1 MSYDLLSKVNRHRY
15 NLHCMCTIYS
25 CTRLYELY
33 QAIQKLSSAK
43 DQNDAQR
50 LLNEL
55 TDHQNVPLTH
65 NDSVAF
71 IFSGEAKTVSWTGDF
86 NAWGYDKGFNGAG
99 HRVPNTNVWILKAS
113 FPKDARFDYKI
124 ILNETQWIIDP
135 LNPHQQWS
143 GVGGGSPNSEL
154 RMPLWKEEPLS
165 VPLNKIPHGRVE
177 KDILINSKTLSY
189 QVMYSIY
196 TPPLYDAQK
205 AYPVIYITDGYEY
218 MHERMGNMVTILDN
232 LIYLKKMKETVA
244 VFIDHREP
252 VDRSHNRRMHELAM
266 DEKYL
271 AFVAD
276 ELVPTIEKKYT
287 VSTDPS
293 ERAILGASMGG
304 LAAAYFAF
312 SKPDIFGLA
321 GIQSPSFWFRNEIY
335 KHCDNPDR
343 QPVKIFLTTGMIN
356 DSEEGAIKMKDIL
369 DKNTCHY
376 QYREVNQGHSW
387 GNWRDLIDD
396 ILIYFFGT

>member
-1 MSYDLLSKVNRHRY
+1 MNFYKKLSCVLVICIGYAQFTLAQQDYTGFTKA
-15 NLHCMCTIYS
+15 L
-25 CTRLYELY
+25 
-33 QAIQKLSSAK
+33 QKLSAAK
-43 DQNDAQR
+43 SQNDAQR
-50 LLNEL
+50 LLNEI
-55 TDHQNVPLTH
+55 TDHQNIPLTYD
-65 NDSVAF
+65 DSVAF
-71 IFSGEAKTVSWTGDF
+71 IFSGEAETVSWTGDF
-86 NAWGYDKGFNGAG
+86 NAWGYDKRFNGTG
-99 HRVPNTNVWILKAS
+99 QRVPNTDVWILKAS

-165 VPLNKIPHGRVE
+165 VPVSKIPHGRVE
-177 KDILINSKTLSY
+177 KDILIDSKTLSY

-218 MHERMGNMVTILDN
+218 MHERMGNMITILDN
-232 LIYLKKMKETVA
+232 LIYLKKIKETVA

-252 VDRSHNRRMHELAM
+252 VDRSNNRRMHELAM
-266 DEKYL
+266 SEKYL
-271 AFVAD
+271 TFVTD

-304 LAAAYFAF
+304 LTAAYFAF

-335 KHCDNPDR
+335 KYCDNPER

-356 DSEEGAIKMKDIL
+356 DSEEGARKMKDIL

-376 QYREVNQGHSW
+376 HYQEVNQGHSW